1 VTQRDGEDG
10 WVKSDLQR
18 EREAARGRRARRSR
32 TLAGLSALAVFG
44 LLVAG
49 AVSSPGW
56 DRVQE
61 TFFSWEDA
69 KASFPDI
76 ASGFVVN
83 IKLFLIC
90 EVLILAVGLL
100 VAVTRSTRSPVTFP
114 FRVMAVL
121 YVDVMRGVPTLL
133 LVFLVGFGIPAMN
146 LSGMTNSPFWLGV
159 IALTLSYG
167 AYVAEVMRAGIESI
181 HPSQVAAARS
191 LGLTQAQT
199 MRTVVLPQA
208 LRRVAPPLLN
218 DFISLQKDTA
228 LVAVLGLVPA
238 EALREA
244 NVYSSLNFNY
254 TSLVVAALFFIA
266 ATIPLARLTDY
277 LGHRAIAR
285 QHAAGVV

>member
-1 VTQRDGEDG
+1 MTQQQTDEG

-18 EREAARGRRARRSR
+18 EREAARARRSRRSR
-32 TLAGLSALAVFG
+32 TLAAISALVVFG

-49 AVSSPGW
+49 AVTSPGW

-61 TFFSWEDA
+61 TFFSWDDA

-76 ASGFVVN
+76 AAGFVVN

-90 EVLILAVGLL
+90 EVLILVVGLL
-100 VAVTRSTRSPVTFP
+100 VAVTRSTKSPVMFP
-114 FRVMAVL
+114 FRVMAVV

-146 LSGMTNSPFWLGV
+146 LTGMTNSPFWLGV
-159 IALTLSYG
+159 MALTLSYG

-181 HPSQVAAARS
+181 HPSQVSAARS
-191 LGLTQAQT
+191 LGLTQSQT

-244 NVYSSLNFNY
+244 NVYASLNFNY
-254 TSLVVAALFFIA
+254 TSLVVAAVFFIA

-285 QHAAGVV
+285 QHSAGAV